1 MLNYNTNL
9 YPNNHL
15 FFFHIS
21 NRINRGSTRISS
33 LFPTIEENDEIDEE
47 NEDGSQFGI
56 LSNELLSVPPNSKE
70 VRSSSTHSARITSNG
85 GQKSIF

>member
-1 MLNYNTNL
+1 M
-9 YPNNHL
+9 
-15 FFFHIS
+15 
-21 NRINRGSTRISS
+21 SS

-70 VRSSSTHSARITSNG
+70 VRSSSTHSARKTSNG
-85 GQKSIF
+85 TRKSIF